1 MNQNFIEYASYVIK
15 DRAITQIEDGL
26 KPVQRRI
33 MHSLNEMD
41 DGKFHKVA
49 NVVGNTMKYHP
60 HGDASIYSAL
70 VNIANKDYFIE
81 KQGNFGN
88 IFTGDSASA
97 ARYIECRLTPLAK
110 EVLYSKE
117 ITEFLDSY
125 DGRNLEPLVFP
136 CKIPYLLLAG
146 TEGIAVGMS
155 TKVLP
160 HNFNEV
166 LEAQIKFLKEEEF
179 EIFPDF
185 LQGGLIDVS
194 EYEKGNGKV
203 KIRAIIE
210 QSANKVLVIKEIPYG
225 TTTDSLITSIE
236 NAAKKNKIKINSIN
250 DFTSENVE
258 IEITLSKGYDAQ
270 DAIKALY
277 AFTDC
282 EISTSVNLIVIENG
296 KPIFRNINDVLQ
308 RCTELLVENLRKEL
322 QIDLDKNQEK
332 LHFKTLEQ
340 IFIENRIYK
349 DIEECKTYEATQ
361 KAVLDGVNNFRELL
375 QRDVNLDDVE
385 KLLQIQIKRI
395 SRYDIEKNRKEVKE
409 INKKIREIKANLKNI
424 ITYSINYVQAILDKF
439 GKNYSRKTKISSFEE
454 ITLKE
459 VAIKNTK
466 LGYDKAS
473 GFIGSSVKS
482 DKFIETS
489 PYHKILMIF
498 KDGIYKVINVPDKLF
513 VGKGLLYFDVVSKE
527 ITFNLIYRD
536 KKSNYCYIKRF
547 QISKFILEKE
557 YNLFD
562 SKSNKLEQFNWK
574 ENFAFRAEYEKT
586 KGMKVL
592 FNDFL
597 ADDFLIKGVGA
608 KGVRI
613 ATKNIIKFRILNNSQ
628 TAELEQAKEENESNS
643 AETQKKIQATSEPKT
658 VTQEP
663 KKALEEKPKT
673 KNNEKLDEKDIVGKI
688 KFNLKKIDPNQGK
701 FDF

>member
-33 MHSLNEMD
+33 MHSLDEMD

-110 EVLYSKE
+110 DVLYSKE

-125 DGRNLEPLVFP
+125 DGRNLEPVVFP

-160 HNFNEV
+160 HNFIEV

-179 EIFPDF
+179 ELYPDF

-194 EYEKGNGKV
+194 EYERGNGKV
-203 KIRAIIE
+203 RIRSIIE
-210 QSANKVLVIKEIPYG
+210 QSANKVLVIREIPYG
-225 TTTDSLITSIE
+225 TTTDSLIASIE

-296 KPIFRNINDVLQ
+296 KPIFKNINDVLE
-308 RCTELLVENLRKEL
+308 RCTQLLVENLRKEL

-361 KAVLDGVNNFRELL
+361 KAVLVGVNKFRELL
-375 QRDVNLDDVE
+375 QRDITYEDVE

-395 SRYDIEKNRKEVKE
+395 SRYDIEKNRKELKE
-409 INKKIREIKANLKNI
+409 IHKKIREIRLNLKNI
-424 ITYSINYVQAILDKF
+424 ISYSISYIQSILDKYC
-439 GKNYSRKTKISSFEE
+439 KNYTRKTKISSFEE
-454 ITLKE
+454 IALKE

-466 LGYDKAS
+466 IGYDKSS
-473 GFIGSSVKS
+473 GFFGSSVRS
-482 DKFIETS
+482 EKFIETS

-498 KDGIYKVINVPDKLF
+498 RDGTYKVISVPDKLF
-513 VGKGLLYFDVVSKE
+513 VGKSLLYFDAVSKKV
-527 ITFNLIYRD
+527 TFNLIYSD
-536 KKSNYCYIKRF
+536 KKTNLCYIKRF
-547 QISKFILEKE
+547 KISKFILDKE

-562 SKSNKLEQFNWK
+562 SEINKLEQFNWK
-574 ENFAFRAEYEKT
+574 ENYAFRAEYEKS
-586 KGMKVL
+586 KGMKV
-592 FNDFL
+592 FYNDFL
-597 ADDFLIKGVGA
+597 VEDFLVKGVGA

-613 ATKNIIKFRILNNSQ
+613 STKKIAKFKILNNSQ
-628 TAELEQAKEENESNS
+628 IAELEQEKEETEPISTDEKIELS
-643 AETQKKIQATSEPKT
+643 KQK
-658 VTQEP
+658 TQEP
-663 KKALEEKPKT
+663 KTTTFEVKQEVET
-673 KNNEKLDEKDIVGKI
+673 KIDKKDVSGKI
-688 KFNLKKIDPNQGK
+688 KFNIKKIDPNQGK

>member
-70 VNIANKDYFIE
+70 VNIANKNYFIE
-81 KQGNFGN
+81 RQGNFGN

-117 ITEFLDSY
+117 ITEVVESY
-125 DGRNLEPLVFP
+125 DGRNLEPIVFP

-160 HNFNEV
+160 HNFKEV
-166 LEAQIKFLKEEEF
+166 LEAQIKFLNEEEF
-179 EIFPDF
+179 EVFPDF
-185 LQGGLIDVS
+185 IQGGLIDVS
-194 EYEKGNGKV
+194 EYERGNGKV
-203 KIRAIIE
+203 KIRAVIE

-282 EISTSVNLIVIENG
+282 EISTSVNLIVIEDG
-296 KPIFRNINDVLQ
+296 KPIFRNVNDVLQ
-308 RCTELLVENLRKEL
+308 RCTELLVENLKKEL

-361 KAVLDGVNNFRELL
+361 KAVLDGVNKFREMLH
-375 QRDVNLDDVE
+375 RDVTLEDVE

-395 SRYDIEKNRKEVKE
+395 SRYDIEKNRKELKD
-409 INKKIREIKANLKNI
+409 IKQKIREIKSNLKNI
-424 ITYSINYVQAILDKF
+424 ITYSINYIQAILDKY
-439 GKNYSRKTKISSFEE
+439 GKFYERKTQISSFED
-454 ITLKE
+454 IALKE

-466 LGYDKAS
+466 IGYDKSS

-498 KDGIYKVINVPDKLF
+498 RDGTYKVINVPEKLF
-513 VGKGLLYFDVVSKE
+513 VGKGLLYFDIVSKDVV
-527 ITFNLIYRD
+527 FNLIYRE

-547 QISKFILEKE
+547 KISKFILEKE

-562 SKSNKLEQFNWK
+562 SKTNKLEQFNWK
-574 ENFAFRAEYEKT
+574 ESFAFRAEYEKK
-586 KGMKVL
+586 KGMKI
-592 FNDFL
+592 FHNDFL
-597 ADDFLIKGVGA
+597 ADDFLVKGVGA

-613 ATKNIIKFRILNNSQ
+613 STKNIIKFKSLTNAQI
-628 TAELEQAKEENESNS
+628 AELELEKEENAKKEISNVKT
-643 AETQKKIQATSEPKT
+643 ETKIEK
-658 VTQEP
+658 
-663 KKALEEKPKT
+663 EEKPK
-673 KNNEKLDEKDIVGKI
+673 NIVDKI
-688 KFNLKKIDPNQGK
+688 KFNLKKIDPNQEK